1 MSLLPT
7 PVLPTLHDVVFSASS
22 AWSSRESRSQPALQ
36 IATACEL
43 ARSLTRNG
51 QMPCHFQA
59 PVCSSR
65 LRREESSLPTPRLAI
80 SDLQTFLQADQSAEL
95 PNDVV
100 NLRLRRRCHS
110 PRQVY
115 VNGLQGSKELVAPTL
130 FPASV
135 ASRRPAQ
142 YRRLPPTPAPTAYY
156 YPYHATI
163 YSSQPNR
170 AWRRAAE
177 HRHLVAANSPQLCQ
191 LQSPVGHAL
200 LSSLTSDARN
210 TTMAIREFDL
220 RQSAIQLQEM
230 KQANSLKRR
239 IFPVSAGLN
248 GQQAMRPYEPPR
260 TMTAP
265 PPVIGNRNPAANLLF
280 LRIQR
285 GVEGVEDERRRASP
299 PPFASCAHSFH
310 DAC

>member
-1 MSLLPT
+1 MTSCTSGFDDDATVPAKFMSTAFRARKSLLP
-7 PVLPTLHDVVFSASS
+7 
-22 AWSSRESRSQPALQ
+22 RR
-36 IATACEL
+36 
-43 ARSLTRNG
+43 
-51 QMPCHFQA
+51 
-59 PVCSSR
+59 SSR
-65 LRREESSLPTPRLAI
+65 LLSPPAVPLNIGVCRPRPRPPLISTTRTTPQYTVRTIVRTLHYAVNEL
-80 SDLQTFLQADQSAEL
+80 LQ
-95 PNDVV
+95 PI
-100 NLRLRRRCHS
+100 
-110 PRQVY
+110 
-115 VNGLQGSKELVAPTL
+115 
-130 FPASV
+130 PAS
-135 ASRRPAQ
+135 
-142 YRRLPPTPAPTAYY
+142 
-156 YPYHATI
+156 
-163 YSSQPNR
+163 QPSR

-191 LQSPVGHAL
+191 LQSPVRHAL

-210 TTMAIREFDL
+210 MTMAIREFDL

-230 KQANSLKRR
+230 KQANLLKRR

-260 TMTAP
+260 TMTAS
-265 PPVIGNRNPAANLLF
+265 PPVIGTRNPAANLLF